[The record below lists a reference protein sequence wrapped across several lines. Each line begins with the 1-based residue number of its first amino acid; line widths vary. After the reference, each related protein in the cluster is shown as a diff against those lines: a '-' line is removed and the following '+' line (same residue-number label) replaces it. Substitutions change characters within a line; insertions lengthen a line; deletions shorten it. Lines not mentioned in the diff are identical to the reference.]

1 MRIFP
6 IMAATC
12 ISAYKIGEP
21 KPYFDMCIIDEASQ
35 CNTAMSLVPIIRAEN
50 LMLVGDPQQLN
61 PVILLDKADNDVLR
75 KKYEVS
81 NEYDYIKNSIYKT
94 FLACDSVSDEIL
106 LSYHYRCRKKIID
119 FNNRK
124 YYNKRLNIMTKSNEQ
139 NPLIFCDIPIN
150 TTTYKNT
157 SPVEAE
163 KVIEYA
169 ACHKDKSIGIITPF
183 ANQKDFINKRLRDE
197 GINNVTCGTVH
208 AFQGDEKD
216 VILFTLALTDQTYQ
230 GSYDWLKNN
239 KELINVAT
247 SRAKDQLII
256 FSSKK
261 ELDRLHK
268 ASAPNLEV
276 YPH

>member
-75 KKYEVS
+75 KKYGVS
-81 NEYDYIKNSIYKT
+81 NKYDYIKNSIYKT

-106 LSYHYRCRKKIID
+106 LSYHYRCGKKIID

-124 YYNKRLNIMTKSNEQ
+124 YRNRGSV
-139 NPLIFCDIPIN
+139 
-150 TTTYKNT
+150 
-157 SPVEAE
+157 S
-163 KVIEYA
+163 
-169 ACHKDKSIGIITPF
+169 HKFRSCSRQRYERRKMH
-183 ANQKDFINKRLRDE
+183 NQERSCNFLGFSKQYHPQSS
-197 GINNVTCGTVH
+197 V
-208 AFQGDEKD
+208 
-216 VILFTLALTDQTYQ
+216 LF
-230 GSYDWLKNN
+230 GK
-239 KELINVAT
+239 I
-247 SRAKDQLII
+247 
-256 FSSKK
+256 
-261 ELDRLHK
+261 
-268 ASAPNLEV
+268 
-276 YPH
+276 